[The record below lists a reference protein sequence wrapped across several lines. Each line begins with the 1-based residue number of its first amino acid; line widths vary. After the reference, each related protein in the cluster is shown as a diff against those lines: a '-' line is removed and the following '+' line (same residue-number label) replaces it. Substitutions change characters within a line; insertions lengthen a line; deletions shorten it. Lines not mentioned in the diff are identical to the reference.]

1 MNNLSSTY
9 MNEYNN
15 SQTYLNYNP
24 KQNDNSKSDK
34 SESDKLSDNPLH
46 GLKLKMVILIVFIT
60 FTLLISI
67 ILSGRVMADEP
78 GGSSWQVFAGLSF
91 AMYAGMIIA
100 VGVIFGKGKLL
111 NSFDKYE
118 KLLKKASNNNVNI
131 QNGIPQQYNPN
142 TPNDYSRPSN
152 NYQPSQQQQ
161 QQQSPPQRYMDMI

>member
-9 MNEYNN
+9 MNNN

-24 KQNDNSKSDK
+24 KQNDKSK
-34 SESDKLSDNPLH
+34 SDKLSDNPLH

-91 AMYAGMIIA
+91 AMYAAMIIA

-142 TPNDYSRPSN
+142 TPNDYSPSN